1 MEEIEAMELDT
12 ANLATEDIDRLIKEK
27 KKKQRLGANKNSRK
41 VVSTNDVEK
50 RLTEGWEFVSPLAKN
65 KAIIGL
71 PKRESDSHGHEL
83 NVISSMEIV

>member
-27 KKKQRLGANKNSRK
+27 KKQRLEENKNSQK

-50 RLTEGWEFVSPLAKN
+50 RLTEGREFLFPRFRRTRRL
-65 KAIIGL
+65 
-71 PKRESDSHGHEL
+71 
-83 NVISSMEIV
+83 

>member
-27 KKKQRLGANKNSRK
+27 KKRRLEGNKNSQK

-50 RLTEGWEFVSPLAKN
+50 RLTEGQEFLFPRFQRTRRL
-65 KAIIGL
+65 
-71 PKRESDSHGHEL
+71 
-83 NVISSMEIV
+83 